1 MHIYFVAIIPIYQ
14 ISSPGN
20 ASLGIMNH
28 YFHIPS
34 FYHQKGEIVCSLN
47 VKFLHPLPSWI
58 MSHMLQDVIIF
69 IIIHPPPCIIIMA
82 IDSIINI
89 CALIVDINCDKS
101 STSQALKMIYL
112 QMRCLDGD
120 EDTIHAK
127 FALRWK
133 SDSQFF
139 VLWVIPFALWFITDL
154 LLIW

>member
-1 MHIYFVAIIPIYQ
+1 MHHWELWIIISTYHHFIIRREKLFALLMWNFCIPFHHESCPICCK
-14 ISSPGN
+14 
-20 ASLGIMNH
+20 M
-28 YFHIPS
+28 F
-34 FYHQKGEIVCSLN
+34 
-47 VKFLHPLPSWI
+47 
-58 MSHMLQDVIIF
+58 IIF
-69 IIIHPPPCIIIMA
+69 IIILPTPCIIIMA